1 MPSFLPAPSPVKIP
15 QKGAIGSAMDG
26 MLKVKRQRAG
36 KVERLIPETLSG
48 FSGIHVWVSQVD
60 AALAVDG
67 LDRERLW
74 LGVQNRLAQ
83 AGLPVPNQQSWQQ
96 APRFPCLGVLIH
108 ADRAQVSP
116 PFYVFSVEVFFVQ
129 KITLAGSPS
138 ANAMRMT
145 WCREAIGDARCETQG
160 FDWSVLYGT
169 VGSLVDQFLQES
181 LGLPVPET
189 PARVCN

>member
-1 MPSFLPAPSPVKIP
+1 
-15 QKGAIGSAMDG
+15 MDG

-36 KVERLIPETLSG
+36 KAERLIPETLRG
-48 FSGIHVWVSQVD
+48 FSGINVWISQVD
-60 AALAVDG
+60 AALTADG

-74 LGVQNRLAQ
+74 LEVQKRLVR
-83 AGLPVPNQQSWQQ
+83 AGLPVPTQQSWQQ
-96 APRFPCLGVLIH
+96 APVFPCLGVLIH

-145 WCREAIGDARCETQG
+145 WCREAIGDARGDALG
-160 FDWSVLYGT
+160 FDWSVLYNT
-169 VGSLVDQFLQES
+169 VGPMVDQFLQES
-181 LGLPVPET
+181 LGLPVAESSP
-189 PARVCN
+189 RVCN

>member
-1 MPSFLPAPSPVKIP
+1 
-15 QKGAIGSAMDG
+15 MDG
-26 MLKVKRQRAG
+26 MLKVKRKKRGEA
-36 KVERLIPETLSG
+36 KRLIPATSG
-48 FSGIHVWVSQVD
+48 GFPGIHVWVSQVD
-60 AALAVDG
+60 AALDADG
-67 LDRERLW
+67 LDREHLW
-74 LGVQNRLAQ
+74 LNVQKRLAQ
-83 AGLPVPNQQSWQQ
+83 AGLPVPNQQHWQQ
-96 APRFPCLGVLIH
+96 APLFPCLGVLVH

-129 KITLAGSPS
+129 KITLAGTPS

-145 WCREAIGDARCETQG
+145 WCREAIGDARGDDRG

-181 LGLPVPET
+181 LGLTVPET